1 LTEVYRASW
10 PFVWLIVLGMVILVI
25 FPDLVTFLPNLTRPQ

>member
-1 LTEVYRASW
+1 LRLTEVYRASW

-25 FPDLVTFLPNLTRPQ
+25 FRTSSRSCPI